1 MERIRSA
8 KSEIGSKIYQEKF
21 FLFAER
27 TSLLILLVGTVAWVA
42 KLRSKKKFTEVS
54 ATVWSPKKEK

>member
-1 MERIRSA
+1 MKRFRTADERI
-8 KSEIGSKIYQEKF
+8 GSIFFQEKF
-21 FLFAER
+21 FLFAVR